1 MYKNYNMTQLT
12 LPMETSV
19 LIPTNDISRHVND
32 IVETIPDNEF
42 DEFRHHRGATSYHPK
57 MMLKVIL
64 YAYTQS
70 VFSGRK
76 IEKMLNDSIRMMW
89 LSQNQKP
96 SYKTINRFRVNP
108 KVDALL
114 ESLFIQF
121 YSQCVKQNL
130 IDDKAIFID
139 GTKIEANAN
148 RYTFVWKK
156 SIQNHESKMNEDSK
170 ALYHELVT
178 NKIIPE
184 IKEDHDNELTK
195 EEIDLIGSHLDKEI
209 EDLNQHINNEKC
221 TKTRKQI
228 RLKRTKIKKYKK
240 QINDYF
246 ERKYRY
252 EFQKSILKDR
262 NSYSKTDHDATFMRM
277 KEDHMKNGQ
286 LKPGYNLQIATNSQF
301 VLSYNVYQNPTDT
314 RTMIPFL
321 NSIQET
327 YGHLPE
333 YIVADA
339 GYGSESNYKAIIDDF
354 NRTPLITYGMFIKD
368 KTKKYKSD
376 IFNTQNWNYDEI
388 NDEFICPN
396 NKRLGFKRYAYRHDK
411 YGYKR
416 DFKLYECDDCSECPL
431 KNQCMNFNSK
441 TNKKIMKN
449 YNWEYFKSQINKKL
463 SEPETKNIY
472 SQRKI
477 DVEPVFGFMK
487 AILGFTRMSVRG
499 LNKVKRELGFVL
511 MALNIRKVVAQR
523 AENNQKI
530 YKKDNFYI
538 ISIEIVF
545 FSLIQELYVPDSYL
559 CYLSLLK

>member
-1 MYKNYNMTQLT
+1 MYKDYNMTQLT
-12 LPMETSV
+12 LPMETSI
-19 LIPTNDISRHVND
+19 LIPTNDISRYVNE

-42 DEFRHHRGATSYHPK
+42 DEFKHHRGATSYHPK

-184 IKEDHDNELTK
+184 IKKDHDNELTK

-262 NSYSKTDHDATFMRM
+262 NSYSKTVMMR
-277 KEDHMKNGQ
+277 
-286 LKPGYNLQIATNSQF
+286 
-301 VLSYNVYQNPTDT
+301 
-314 RTMIPFL
+314 
-321 NSIQET
+321 
-327 YGHLPE
+327 HL
-333 YIVADA
+333 
-339 GYGSESNYKAIIDDF
+339 
-354 NRTPLITYGMFIKD
+354 
-368 KTKKYKSD
+368 
-376 IFNTQNWNYDEI
+376 
-388 NDEFICPN
+388 
-396 NKRLGFKRYAYRHDK
+396 
-411 YGYKR
+411 
-416 DFKLYECDDCSECPL
+416 
-431 KNQCMNFNSK
+431 
-441 TNKKIMKN
+441 
-449 YNWEYFKSQINKKL
+449 
-463 SEPETKNIY
+463 
-472 SQRKI
+472 
-477 DVEPVFGFMK
+477 
-487 AILGFTRMSVRG
+487 
-499 LNKVKRELGFVL
+499 
-511 MALNIRKVVAQR
+511 
-523 AENNQKI
+523 
-530 YKKDNFYI
+530 
-538 ISIEIVF
+538 
-545 FSLIQELYVPDSYL
+545 
-559 CYLSLLK
+559 